1 MPFSVQCY
9 IIQMCFPMTLRNSSL
24 VNWISVSIKHPF
36 SSFRVTNMLRKSD
49 QANGVLAITVHS
61 CSKIDASDTTLNPFI
76 RFYLNKAQELEK
88 TSMCENTRTPHW
100 NETKFLL
107 VNNLESMLTM
117 ELRTTNST
125 KKAGKRL
132 ARSNFD
138 LKDLKDEGD
147 MELYNLELPMQRHGK
162 FITNLKADMKYFPVS
177 KPDQNPD
184 GTFIEAAPS
193 SKFCFGIEHIL
204 QFF

>member
-1 MPFSVQCY
+1 
-9 IIQMCFPMTLRNSSL
+9 MTYYE
-24 VNWISVSIKHPF
+24 
-36 SSFRVTNMLRKSD
+36 TNMFAKSID
-49 QANGVLAITVHS
+49 QANGVLAITVQS
-61 CSKIDASDTTLNPFI
+61 CSKINASDTILNPFI

-107 VNNLESMLTM
+107 LNNLDSVLTM
-117 ELRTTNST
+117 ELRTSNNT

-138 LKDLKDEGD
+138 LKDLKEEEDL
-147 MELYNLELPMQRHGK
+147 ELNSLELPMQRHGK
-162 FITNLKADMKYFPVS
+162 FITNLKVDMKYFPVS
-177 KPDQNPD
+177 KPIQNPD

-193 SKFCFGIEHIL
+193 SKCSLFSDKFIPLANI
-204 QFF
+204 